1 MGGRREESLSEEI
14 RSERKLGVRS
24 LKKKNWTEKARKK
37 KAYTKKETNFFLF
50 HSSIFAKEKFLDEEI
65 FGLTRDIVK
74 TRRSRDDYIQKF
86 LKLRGEDVGN
96 RSGMRDALTIPIGMQ
111 LPARFRNDAHTGL
124 DSQVGR
130 NFVIKNERHRRY
142 FSFADV
148 SIRKIYSSL
157 LVKKKKKNQDHRFSE
172 RLVKIYSHHSWHG
185 YRRIFQ

>member
-1 MGGRREESLSEEI
+1 
-14 RSERKLGVRS
+14 
-24 LKKKNWTEKARKK
+24 
-37 KAYTKKETNFFLF
+37 
-50 HSSIFAKEKFLDEEI
+50 
-65 FGLTRDIVK
+65 
-74 TRRSRDDYIQKF
+74 
-86 LKLRGEDVGN
+86 
-96 RSGMRDALTIPIGMQ
+96 MRDALTIPIGMQ

-172 RLVKIYSHHSWHG
+172 RLVKIYSHHS
-185 YRRIFQ
+185 

>member
-24 LKKKNWTEKARKK
+24 LKKKLNWKSKK
-37 KAYTKKETNFFLF
+37 KESIYEKRDKFFLF
-50 HSSIFAKEKFLDEEI
+50 HFSIFAKEKFLDEEI

-157 LVKKKKKNQDHRFSE
+157 LVKKKKKKSRPSFL
-172 RLVKIYSHHSWHG
+172 RKT
-185 YRRIFQ
+185 R

>member
-1 MGGRREESLSEEI
+1 M
-14 RSERKLGVRS
+14 
-24 LKKKNWTEKARKK
+24 
-37 KAYTKKETNFFLF
+37 
-50 HSSIFAKEKFLDEEI
+50 
-65 FGLTRDIVK
+65 TRDIAK
-74 TRRSRDDYIQKF
+74 TRRPRDDYIQKF

-157 LVKKKKKNQDHRFSE
+157 LVRKKKNQDLSVLEEKLVEIFSCHSVIVE
-172 RLVKIYSHHSWHG
+172 FSNKKKKILKCSKQINNP
-185 YRRIFQ
+185 IF

>member
-1 MGGRREESLSEEI
+1 M
-14 RSERKLGVRS
+14 
-24 LKKKNWTEKARKK
+24 
-37 KAYTKKETNFFLF
+37 
-50 HSSIFAKEKFLDEEI
+50 
-65 FGLTRDIVK
+65 TRDIAK
-74 TRRSRDDYIQKF
+74 TRRPRDDYIQKF

-157 LVKKKKKNQDHRFSE
+157 LVRKKKNQDLSVLEEKLVEIFSCYSVIVE
-172 RLVKIYSHHSWHG
+172 FSNKKKKILKCSKQINNP
-185 YRRIFQ
+185 IF